1 MGKKLNNKN
10 VGLACVILGGI
21 FFLSGMVLFVL
32 FNYVNL
38 YAQKAEAT
46 IVARYYISDPENPHT
61 MLELAYRVGDDM
73 IYSVEST
80 TEEIPEDEVNRDI
93 YYNVK
98 NPKEVIDAGWHLEP
112 IIPACFGILI
122 LMTGL
127 YYMGI
132 ISFGIEPAKKP
143 GSNASDWDKKYYDAK
158 ERVENDVIPLF
169 GLISFIVF
177 GIFVLVNKTGWW
189 AWIFII
195 VGGVGVIYILM
206 DLIPTLAEF
215 SALTKIKKYKNNSLS
230 VDDDFEKFEKKLKE
244 KEKKKEAGKD
254 EFEVEETIEITSLK
268 INKKKK
274 K

>member
-1 MGKKLNNKN
+1 M
-10 VGLACVILGGI
+10 
-21 FFLSGMVLFVL
+21 
-32 FNYVNL
+32 
-38 YAQKAEAT
+38 
-46 IVARYYISDPENPHT
+46 
-61 MLELAYRVGDDM
+61 
-73 IYSVEST
+73 
-80 TEEIPEDEVNRDI
+80 
-93 YYNVK
+93 
-98 NPKEVIDAGWHLEP
+98 IDAGWHLEP

-143 GSNASDWDKKYYDAK
+143 GSNASDWDKKYYNAK

-169 GLISFIVF
+169 GLVSFIVF

-215 SALTKIKKYKNNSLS
+215 SALSKIKKYKNNSLS